1 MNRSIIIWSLIL
13 IISGII
19 LGAFGAHS
27 LKEIISQDK
36 LLSFETGIRYQIY
49 QGLGMLIIGFSSEKI
64 KFSIKWFIL
73 LFIVIWIFPNTNQI
87 SIYLESS
94 SFKRGSTSIYKYN
107 LDHSYIYLVIISF
120 FLFIAS
126 FPGNQLNQPF
136 IYFQF

>member
-64 KFSIKWFIL
+64 NFSIKWFIL
-73 LFIVIWIFPNTNQI
+73 LGLIGTFLFCFSIYILALSNQI
-87 SIYLESS
+87 NIPTHLIGPITPIGGTMIICSWGVLLKG
-94 SFKRGSTSIYKYN
+94 FLNYK
-107 LDHSYIYLVIISF
+107 I
-120 FLFIAS
+120 
-126 FPGNQLNQPF
+126 G
-136 IYFQF
+136 

>member
-64 KFSIKWFIL
+64 K
-73 LFIVIWIFPNTNQI
+73 
-87 SIYLESS
+87 
-94 SFKRGSTSIYKYN
+94 
-107 LDHSYIYLVIISF
+107 
-120 FLFIAS
+120 
-126 FPGNQLNQPF
+126 
-136 IYFQF
+136 